1 MNKKINAMTCNKIS
15 GLALR
20 LHVDGDVV
28 LHLRHRWHAA
38 VWQLGPHPQHVHR
51 EAQQLQTYL
60 PIPHAPLQVNTTA
73 AIFNVPPPTTL
84 FIYPRSFLIVRTAD
98 VTWTI
103 FNSVQI

>member
-1 MNKKINAMTCNKIS
+1 MTCKIS

-73 AIFNVPPPTTL
+73 AIFNVDPQGLYFLTIGL
-84 FIYPRSFLIVRTAD
+84 FLIASSAD
-98 VTWTI
+98 ITWAI
-103 FNSVQI
+103 FNPVQI